1 MLPTGEV
8 VSGSEDRT
16 ARVWKDGQCV
26 GTIAHGGSV
35 WAVAALP
42 DGDIATACADSVA
55 RVFTRDA
62 AKVADEAVLQAHEA
76 MIQAQTVS
84 AQEVGGVKMD
94 QLPGVEALE
103 TPGGK
108 DGQTKIV
115 RVGEKAFAYSWNSVE
130 NKWDQVGTVVDGP
143 SGGGGGGAG
152 GTGPGELNGVKYDRV
167 FDIEIDEG
175 VTLKLGFNNGQN
187 SYAVAQDFIWA
198 NDLPQEHL
206 DQIANF
212 IDTNAA
218 AVTLGADTPMTTGA
232 DPLTGSSNAMY
243 EAPAGGVSST
253 VTFASSEHIPKKSM
267 IFFDTPGKAEAVEK
281 KVMEFNDALA
291 GGGATSALAMT
302 AEEAILFRQL
312 ITVAVDKES
321 LTRPSSA
328 AYDLV
333 AIKLLKWP
341 QDKLFPILDVL
352 RSVLSSCTFCLSR
365 VLTLARTLS
374 FFLSF
379 FFSLCPDSP
388 LPRCLLL
395 LFFEHIFFVLF

>member
-1 MLPTGEV
+1 VYSLAVLPTGEV
-8 VSGSEDRT
+8 VSGAEDRT
-16 ARVWKDGQCV
+16 ARVWRDGQCV

-35 WAVAALP
+35 WSVTALP
-42 DGDIATACADSVA
+42 DGDIATACADGVA

-94 QLPGVEALE
+94 QLPGIEALD

-115 RVGEKAFAYSWNSVE
+115 RIEDKAYAYSWNSVE
-130 NKWDQVGTVVDGP
+130 SKWDQVGTVVDGP
-143 SGGGGGGAG
+143 AGGGGGVGGAG
-152 GTGPGELNGVKYDRV
+152 GSGPGEVNGVKYDRV

-175 VTLKLGFNNGQN
+175 VTLKLGYNNGQN
-187 SYAVAQDFIWA
+187 PYAVAQEFIWT

-212 IDTNAA
+212 IDKNAA
-218 AVTLGADTPMTTGA
+218 AVTLGGDAPMTQGA
-232 DPLTGSSNAMY
+232 DPFTGGSNAMY
-243 EAPAGGVSST
+243 EAPRAAPAGGSASGAST

-267 IFFDTPGKAEAVEK
+267 IFFDTPGKADAVEK

-291 GGGATSALAMT
+291 AGGATSVLAMT
-302 AEEAILFRQL
+302 AEEAALLRQL
-312 ITVAVDKES
+312 IAVAVDKDS
-321 LTRPSSA
+321 MARPSPA
-328 AYDLV
+328 AYDLL
-333 AIKLLKWP
+333 ANKLLKWP

-352 RSVLSSCTFCLSR
+352 RSR
-365 VLTLARTLS
+365 VFT
-374 FFLSF
+374 
-379 FFSLCPDSP
+379 CV
-388 LPRCLLL
+388 CVCV
-395 LFFEHIFFVLF
+395 IVCVCVC

>member
-1 MLPTGEV
+1 
-8 VSGSEDRT
+8 
-16 ARVWKDGQCV
+16 
-26 GTIAHGGSV
+26 V

-62 AKVADEAVLQAHEA
+62 SKVADDAVLQAHAA

-187 SYAVAQDFIWA
+187 PYAVAQDFIWA

-218 AVTLGADTPMTTGA
+218 PVTLGADTPMATGA
-232 DPLTGSSNAMY
+232 DPLTGGSNAMY
-243 EAPAGGVSST
+243 EAPRAGGAGASS

-291 GGGATSALAMT
+291 AGGATSALAMT
-302 AEEAILFRQL
+302 ADEAVLFRQL
-312 ITVAVDKES
+312 IAVAVDKES
-321 LTRPSSA
+321 LSRPSPA

-333 AIKLLKWP
+333 AGKLLKWP

-352 RSVLSSCTFCLSR
+352 RSLHVCVSERARESER
-365 VLTLARTLS
+365 VY
-374 FFLSF
+374 
-379 FFSLCPDSP
+379 
-388 LPRCLLL
+388 
-395 LFFEHIFFVLF
+395 E